1 MRKLLVV
8 FSIISFIT
16 VLGFSQPKGNVKIS
30 EQQDVSIF
38 ASYYTWDIPP
48 NIVNKLD
55 DGIVNLFSTMKRFNV
70 KGFEFRFSEG
80 NLEKFMARVAELQ
93 QQKITKAEK
102 FVDPKWGT
110 ITLTPDM
117 LERLVNSYTIVVP
130 NIKTFGAE
138 LRYEGFESF
147 YVVTL
152 GLSLKFFDPAEG
164 KIFHVI
170 DITKTV
176 SGRSSQLIEMITGI
190 RGRNLTR
197 EETIVMAVDEVLQEI
212 KYQLRGVE
220 KFKLYTTIVDTSGGK
235 LYTELGRNFDIT
247 PGLELDI
254 VETKTLTIGGKTR
267 TVREVTGLVRVV
279 DAKEDYSEVIP
290 IFGDP
295 KLGVQLTDSLRRGL
309 IFRLFFGLQQIDYAP
324 PQDPYLISY
333 FEDKWNRLRDGNAF
347 VLGISGIDDGSFAFF
362 EPQVDISLVFAS
374 PFTLTLDILFNY
386 SIYLRNFKIKPYV
399 GIDLL
404 GSFTYLGSIG
414 WWWYYLDFYLTTF
427 SLGFTGGLTLELLFS
442 KYVGLSVNAGY
453 KYTIPV
459 YNWIRAYDTF
469 GNEFDSSIF
478 TSSMIPDFGLRG
490 LGGSLSLVVRF

>member
-1 MRKLLVV
+1 MKKYLVV
-8 FSIISFIT
+8 LSILSFIT
-16 VLGFSQPKGNVKIS
+16 VVGFSQPKGDVKIS
-30 EQQDVSIF
+30 EQQSISIF

-55 DGIVNLFSTMKRFNV
+55 DGIVNMFSTMKRFDV
-70 KGFEFRFSEG
+70 RGFEFRLSEG
-80 NLEKFMARVAELQ
+80 NFEKFISRVAELH
-93 QQKITKAEK
+93 QQKIAKAEK
-102 FVDPKWGT
+102 LVDPKWGT

-117 LERLVNSYTIVVP
+117 LEKLINSYTIVVP

-138 LRYEGFESF
+138 LAYEGFESY

-170 DITKTV
+170 DVTKTV
-176 SGRSSQLIEMITGI
+176 SGRSSPLIEMITGI

-197 EETIVMAVDEVLQEI
+197 EETIVMAVDEVLQEV

-220 KFKLYTTIVDTSGGK
+220 KFKLYTTIVDTSGGR
-235 LYTELGRNFDIT
+235 LYTELGRNFDIN

-254 VETKTLTIGGKTR
+254 IETRTVTIGGKPR
-267 TVREVTGLVRVV
+267 TVKEVTGLVRVV
-279 DAKEDYSEVIP
+279 DAQEDYSEVIP

-295 KLGVQLTDSLRRGL
+295 KLGVQLTDSLRRGF
-309 IFRLFFGLQQIDYAP
+309 IFKLFFGLQQIDYGSP
-324 PQDPYLISY
+324 KDTSLIGY
-333 FEDKWNRLRDGNAF
+333 FEDKWNRLQDGTAL
-347 VLGISGIDDGSFAFF
+347 VLGISGINDGSFAFL
-362 EPQVDISLVFAS
+362 EPQLDISLVFAS
-374 PFTLTLDILFNY
+374 PFTLTLDILVNY
-386 SIYLRNFKIKPYV
+386 SIYLRNFKIKPYI

-427 SLGFTGGLTLELLFS
+427 SIGFTGGLTLEYLFS
-442 KYVGLSVNAGY
+442 KYVGLSANAGY

-469 GNEFDSSIF
+469 GNEFDSGKF

-490 LGGSLSLVVRF
+490 LGGSLSFVVRF